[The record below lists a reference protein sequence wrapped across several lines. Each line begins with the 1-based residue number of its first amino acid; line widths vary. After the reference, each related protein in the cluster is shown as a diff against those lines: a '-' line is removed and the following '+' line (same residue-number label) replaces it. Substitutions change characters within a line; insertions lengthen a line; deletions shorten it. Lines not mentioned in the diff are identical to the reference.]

1 MPDSKRHLEQRL
13 KQFLQ
18 SERLPRG
25 YLTAVERYFRPLAA
39 ELAGRAAGR
48 ATPLVV
54 GIQGGQGTGKS
65 TLAKLLGVLLQ
76 GEFGLAVAELSIDD
90 FYLTR
95 DQRRQLGRA
104 VHPLLAT
111 RGVPGTHDVPL
122 ALATLQRLR
131 EAAAGEVVA
140 VPRFD
145 KAADDRR
152 PPQQWDAIAGPVAVI
167 ILEGWCLAVPPQAE
181 AALAEPA
188 NALEAAEDGD
198 GRWRAFVNG
207 QLATAYRDWFALIDY
222 LVVLQAPSFDC
233 IQQWRSLQEQKLAAR
248 SDGPRIMDAAQLARF
263 MQHYE
268 RLTRHCL
275 AVLPALADAVFLLDR
290 DHGVCGRQ

>member
-1 MPDSKRHLEQRL
+1 MPKKPKLIFHSPA
-13 KQFLQ
+13 QFW
-18 SERLPRG
+18 RG
-25 YLTAVERYFRPLAA
+25 FSCVADAV
-39 ELAGRAAGR
+39 
-48 ATPLVV
+48 V
-54 GIQGGQGTGKS
+54 
-65 TLAKLLGVLLQ
+65 
-76 GEFGLAVAELSIDD
+76 LAVRHSAYMNLNPDD
-90 FYLTR
+90 IVAMT
-95 DQRRQLGRA
+95 GR
-104 VHPLLAT
+104 
-111 RGVPGTHDVPL
+111 
-122 ALATLQRLR
+122 
-131 EAAAGEVVA
+131 
-140 VPRFD
+140 
-145 KAADDRR
+145 
-152 PPQQWDAIAGPVAVI
+152 PVAVI
-167 ILEGWCLAVPPQAE
+167 VLEGWSLALPPQAE

-290 DHGVCGRQ
+290 DHGVCGRR